1 MSVKER
7 PQGNKRNTSPEG
19 AKGTHVQKLAF
30 KTPAG
35 YIQIRVNIPSINK
48 NSDWMWEKNQN

>member
-1 MSVKER
+1 MKER
-7 PQGNKRNTSPEG
+7 PHGNKRNTSPEG

-48 NSDWMWEKNQN
+48 NSDWMGEKNQN